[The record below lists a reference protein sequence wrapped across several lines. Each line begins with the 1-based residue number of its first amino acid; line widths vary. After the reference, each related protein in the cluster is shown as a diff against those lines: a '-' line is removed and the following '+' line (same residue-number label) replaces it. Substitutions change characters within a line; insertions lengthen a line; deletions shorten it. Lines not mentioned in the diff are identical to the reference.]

1 MLGFVLYSVLC
12 TKEGGER
19 ERKRNIIQ
27 FMKIKY
33 IVQQKQYQHLASIA
47 SFSSPPPVDL
57 GGTAPRDV
65 RLSHFPVGLLLFSAF
80 FSPPLLL
87 FFSYSLFFSF
97 FFFFLIPTLL
107 HGDFLHL
114 FYSSVSSSSPR
125 YNSILTHPCRI
136 DYCFRPAS
144 TAAVQ

>member
-47 SFSSPPPVDL
+47 SFLCPPPVDL

-80 FSPPLLL
+80 FSPPLLI
-87 FFSYSLFFSF
+87 FFSF
-97 FFFFLIPTLL
+97 LFFIPALL

-114 FYSSVSSSSPR
+114 LYSSFSSSSPR